1 LEVKDQD
8 QHAQCQSTADPHFVT
23 FDKAYVGTIQTW
35 FMVHQQSDL
44 LYWNTLSS
52 DSILICF

>member
-44 LYWNTLSS
+44 LY
-52 DSILICF
+52 